1 METRVTLEDNRDLVA
16 PITDEEIMEAAF
28 QIPSSRA
35 PGPDGFSVCFYKD
48 HWTTV
53 GEDVVKTI
61 KAFWHSGTLLRK
73 LNHTN
78 LVLIPK
84 VKCSKNM
91 TQFRPIAL
99 CNVSYKILAKVI
111 TNRLKK
117 VMPKVIGE
125 NQSAFI
131 AGKQI
136 QHNILVVEI
145 LHSLNHQRKEN
156 HKGMA
161 IKLDMAKAY
170 DRVEWEFL
178 LSMMIKLGFALM
190 FCNRVKECISIVS
203 FSILIN
209 GSPTGYILPKKG
221 LRQEDPLSP
230 FLFIIYTEGFSMLIR
245 KGLERGVFHGYK
257 EINPSK
263 SLIFFGT
270 LTSKQTKK
278 KIGKTLGIQ
287 YKDGFGKYLGL
298 QADFG
303 LSKKVFF
310 AEIRD
315 KIEARLVG

>member
-1 METRVTLEDNRDLVA
+1 METRVTPEDNRDLVA

-35 PGPDGFSVCFYKD
+35 PGPDGFSGCFYKD

-84 VKCSKNM
+84 VKCPKNM
-91 TQFRPIAL
+91 TQLRPIAL

-117 VMPKVIGE
+117 VMPK
-125 NQSAFI
+125 
-131 AGKQI
+131 
-136 QHNILVVEI
+136 
-145 LHSLNHQRKEN
+145 
-156 HKGMA
+156 
-161 IKLDMAKAY
+161 
-170 DRVEWEFL
+170 
-178 LSMMIKLGFALM
+178 
-190 FCNRVKECISIVS
+190 
-203 FSILIN
+203 
-209 GSPTGYILPKKG
+209 
-221 LRQEDPLSP
+221 
-230 FLFIIYTEGFSMLIR
+230 
-245 KGLERGVFHGYK
+245 
-257 EINPSK
+257 
-263 SLIFFGT
+263 
-270 LTSKQTKK
+270 TKK

-303 LSKKVFF
+303 LSKKVVF